1 MKIFQ
6 VSVGNPERCWSQA
19 FWGSGHQLTCAR
31 TQVTP
36 WFILL
41 PLLGFLPDTCRF
53 SRVSLVSA
61 PNPNLARLS
70 EQQMKF
76 ESLFAGP
83 PALSLFVFLN
93 NFYLRCMGLDPLH
106 LALSGNSVR
115 SVLSL
120 ASLSFRKAMLSFFV
134 RLLLWVP
141 ELSRSQ
147 RLTPQ
152 SKLQLVPSHRS
163 LASEHHRIKWSLFVL
178 ATLIRTFR
186 TNAYNSE

>member
-31 TQVTP
+31 TQVSP
-36 WFILL
+36 CFILL

-76 ESLFAGP
+76 ESLFVGP
-83 PALSLFVFLN
+83 PVLSLFVFLN
-93 NFYLRCMGLDPLH
+93 NFYLWHMGLDPLH

-134 RLLLWVP
+134 CLLLWVP

-152 SKLQLVPSHRS
+152 SKLQLVPSHRN
-163 LASEHHRIKWSLFVL
+163 LASEHHRIKWSLFAL
-178 ATLIRTFR
+178 AT
-186 TNAYNSE
+186 